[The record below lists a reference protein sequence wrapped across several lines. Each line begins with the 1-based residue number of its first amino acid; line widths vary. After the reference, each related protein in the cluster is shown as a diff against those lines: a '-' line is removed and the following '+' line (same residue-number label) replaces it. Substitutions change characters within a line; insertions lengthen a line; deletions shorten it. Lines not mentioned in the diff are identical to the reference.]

1 MSNLAAAPIRRPELL
16 FIFITVLVDVI
27 SMGIV
32 VPVLPQLVLG
42 FLGQD
47 FTSAADM
54 LGLFISVW
62 ALMQFVASPVI
73 GALSDHFGRRP
84 IVLVSNLALATDHL
98 IMAFAPALWVLF
110 VGRVLSGICSATV
123 STAYAYI
130 ADTTPQDRRAGAYAL
145 LSTAFGLGFVLGP
158 VLGGFLGHLDLRL
171 PFLVAAALGLANF
184 LYGFFILPESLPSH
198 LRVPFSLRSAN
209 PLISLRLLRRS
220 SQLSR
225 LGVVSFILHTAQQVL
240 PACAVLY
247 MTYRYGWDGPQI
259 GLTLA
264 AVGISYV
271 IIQGGIM
278 RPLSK
283 RLPEKT
289 LATIGFVMGIAG
301 FWTYGSASVGI
312 VFLIGIPIMEMW
324 SLAQPSV
331 YALMTKEVEVG
342 EQGRL
347 QGANSCL
354 LGLAGFFGPW
364 IFAKLFAIGVDPE
377 VGLSAPGLPFF
388 VAAVLM
394 LFGLVAVLGLK
405 GRDKATRA

>member
-1 MSNLAAAPIRRPELL
+1 MAAAPIRRPELL

>member
-1 MSNLAAAPIRRPELL
+1 
-16 FIFITVLVDVI
+16 
-27 SMGIV
+27 MGIV